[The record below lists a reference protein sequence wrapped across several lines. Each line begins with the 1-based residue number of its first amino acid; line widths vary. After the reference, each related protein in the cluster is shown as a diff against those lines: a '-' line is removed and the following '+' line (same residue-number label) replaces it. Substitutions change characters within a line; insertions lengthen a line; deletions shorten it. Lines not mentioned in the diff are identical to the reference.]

1 MLSPPPGGILPPP
14 WPPFLRPSR
23 NLCRRPP
30 RQQRRFSIV
39 SSFWFHGK
47 NQNKSRVKRYIYS
60 LYIIFMFLSDSRL
73 SSLWPSPPLNQP
85 LFAYPRYA
93 LFLFPPHFYRQATL
107 LFPLFC
113 TSAVSVAPFSVPSW
127 TLELLSSN
135 IFGKKSKGRNKN
147 KKGCMLTISV
157 HSSLGYTLTP

>member
-60 LYIIFMFLSDSRL
+60 LCIIFMFLSDSGL

-85 LFAYPRYA
+85 LFAYPRYT

-107 LFPLFC
+107 LFPLIC
-113 TSAVSVAPFSVPSW
+113 TFAVSLWPHFLFLLEPWNHYPRIFSAKNRRAEIKIKKAACWQSPF
-127 TLELLSSN
+127 
-135 IFGKKSKGRNKN
+135 
-147 KKGCMLTISV
+147 
-157 HSSLGYTLTP
+157 TPP